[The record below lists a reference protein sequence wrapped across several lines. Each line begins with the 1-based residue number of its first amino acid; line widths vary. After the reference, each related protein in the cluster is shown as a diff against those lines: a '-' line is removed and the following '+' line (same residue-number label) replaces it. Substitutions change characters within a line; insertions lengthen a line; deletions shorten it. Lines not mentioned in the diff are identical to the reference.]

1 MEENN
6 KQNSNTNEN
15 NKPKEN
21 VQNTE
26 KKITKTKKTRR
37 LIVLIF
43 LAIAIIV
50 TYTIYRGEYLETLEL
65 GEQYLSVFWQNLI
78 YEFATF
84 GISFVIIYFLIYM
97 TNIGMKKGLTPFLS
111 KKKNKCLK
119 FQTNQYH
126 LY

>member
-6 KQNSNTNEN
+6 KQNVNTNEN
-15 NKPKEN
+15 NELK
-21 VQNTE
+21 NTE
-26 KKITKTKKTRR
+26 KKTKKTRR
-37 LIVLIF
+37 WIVLMF
-43 LAIAIIV
+43 LVIAVIV

-97 TNIGMKKGLTPFLS
+97 TNRGIKKGLTPFFEQE
-111 KKKNKCLK
+111 KKQMPKIPNKSI
-119 FQTNQYH
+119 
-126 LY
+126 